1 MSVLLMNMS
10 NSAGGSARF
19 APEDWERVARYL
31 AGESQPHEMES
42 IRQWLEAEPERIKMI
57 NTLEQALA
65 SASRPDDSAL
75 DVGEALSAV
84 KSRFE
89 SPRIARI
96 IPPDTPTVS
105 FQAFAPFLRA
115 AAALLLVAGAGF
127 LWRSMR
133 ESEATGG
140 KKTFMTAVGERRQF
154 KLADGTGVILG
165 PASRL
170 VVDGNSDERTA
181 TLDGDAY
188 FSVVHNPSQPFT
200 VKVGVV
206 QITDVGTAFGIQTD
220 DSGGVRLAVDSGSVS
235 LGTHESDGSPRE
247 VLNARDR
254 ASVNPSGVVLVERA
268 AVSEDD
274 VAWVKGRLVFRDAPL
289 IEVGAELYR
298 WYGVRLR
305 VADSTLGNLHL
316 TASFSGEPVDR
327 VLNVIALSLGARLER
342 QGNVAT
348 LYRAGVPGIRR

>member
-1 MSVLLMNMS
+1 MNMS
-10 NSAGGSARF
+10 NSPGGSARF
-19 APEDWERVARYL
+19 APEDWDRVARYL
-31 AGESQPHEMES
+31 AGEAQPHELDS
-42 IRQWLEAEPERIKMI
+42 IKRWLEAEPERMAIVR
-57 NTLEQALA
+57 TLEAALA
-65 SASRPDDSAL
+65 HTAHDDGSPVDADGAL
-75 DVGEALSAV
+75 RAV
-84 KSRFE
+84 KSRFA
-89 SPRIARI
+89 SPKMPRIV
-96 IPPDTPTVS
+96 PPETPTIS
-105 FQAFAPFLRA
+105 FHAFAPFLRA
-115 AAALLLVAGAGF
+115 AAALLLVVGGGF
-127 LWRSMR
+127 LWRSIR
-133 ESEATGG
+133 ESAITGG
-140 KKTFMTAVGERRQF
+140 ATTFITAVGERRQF
-154 KLADGTGVILG
+154 KLADGTGVTLG

-170 VVDGNSDERTA
+170 VVDASSDDRTA

-200 VKVGVV
+200 VKVGAVR
-206 QITDVGTAFGIQTD
+206 ITDVGTAFGIQTD

-235 LGTHESDGSPRE
+235 LGTHESDGSPKE

-254 ASVNPSGVVLVERA
+254 ASVSPTGIVRVERS

-274 VAWVKGRLVFRDAPL
+274 VAWLQGRLVFRDAPL

-348 LYRAGVPGIRR
+348 LYRAAVPGIRR

>member
-1 MSVLLMNMS
+1 MNMS
-10 NSAGGSARF
+10 NSPGGSARI
-19 APEDWERVARYL
+19 APEDWERIARYL
-31 AGESQPHEMES
+31 AGEAQPHEMDS
-42 IRQWLEAEPERIKMI
+42 IRQWLEAEPERMAMVK
-57 NTLEQALA
+57 TLEAALA
-65 SASRPDDSAL
+65 HTRDDASAVDVDGAL
-75 DVGEALSAV
+75 RAV
-84 KSRFE
+84 KSRLE
-89 SPRIARI
+89 SPKIARI
-96 IPPDTPTVS
+96 VPPDTPTVS
-105 FQAFAPFLRA
+105 SQAFAPYLRA
-115 AAALLLVAGAGF
+115 AAALLLVVGGGV

-133 ESEATGG
+133 ESAATGG
-140 KKTFMTAVGERRQF
+140 VTTFMTAVGERRQF

-170 VVDGNSDERTA
+170 VVDPSSDGRTA

-188 FSVVHNPSQPFT
+188 FNVVHNPSQPFT
-200 VKVGVV
+200 VNVGAV

-235 LGTHESDGSPRE
+235 LGTHESDGSPKE
-247 VLNARDR
+247 VLYARDR
-254 ASVNPSGVVLVERA
+254 ASVNPNGVVLVERS

-274 VAWVKGRLVFRDAPL
+274 VAWVQGRLVFRDAPL
-289 IEVGAELYR
+289 IQVGAELYR

-316 TASFSGEPVDR
+316 TATFSGEPVDR

>member
-1 MSVLLMNMS
+1 MT
-10 NSAGGSARF
+10 
-19 APEDWERVARYL
+19 
-31 AGESQPHEMES
+31 GEAQPHEMDS
-42 IRQWLEAEPERIKMI
+42 IRRWLEAEPERMAIV
-57 NTLEQALA
+57 NALEAAMASGAQADYA
-65 SASRPDDSAL
+65 PI
-75 DVGEALSAV
+75 DVEGALSAV
-84 KSRFE
+84 KSRFD
-89 SPRIARI
+89 SPRLVRI

-115 AAALLLVAGAGF
+115 AAALLLVVGGGF

-133 ESEATGG
+133 ESAVTGG
-140 KKTFMTAVGERRQF
+140 AKTFMTPVGERRQF
-154 KLADGTGVILG
+154 KLADGTDVTLG

-170 VVDGNSDERTA
+170 VVNPNSDGRTA

-200 VKVGVV
+200 VRVGAVL
-206 QITDVGTAFGIQTD
+206 ITDVGTAFGIQTD

-235 LGTHESDGSPRE
+235 LGTHESDGSPKE

-254 ASVNPSGVVLVERA
+254 ASVNPSGVVLVERS

-274 VAWVKGRLVFRDAPL
+274 VAWLKGRLVFRDAPL
-289 IEVGAELYR
+289 IQVGAELYR

-316 TASFSGEPVDR
+316 TATFSGEPVDR

-348 LYRAGVPGIRR
+348 LYRAGVPGASR

>member
-1 MSVLLMNMS
+1 MNMS
-10 NSAGGSARF
+10 NSPAGSGKF

-31 AGESQPHEMES
+31 AREAPPQEMDS
-42 IRQWLEAEPERIKMI
+42 IRQWLDAEPERMRMI
-57 NTLEQALA
+57 NTLQDALA
-65 SASRPDDSAL
+65 SASGADDSAI
-75 DVGEALSAV
+75 DVEGALSAV
-84 KSRFE
+84 KSRFA
-89 SPRIARI
+89 SPMIARI
-96 IPPDTPTVS
+96 AAPDTPTVS
-105 FQAFAPFLRA
+105 FRAFAPFLRA

-127 LWRSMR
+127 LWRNMR
-133 ESEATGG
+133 ESAATGG
-140 KKTFMTAVGERRQF
+140 TKTFMTAVGERRQF
-154 KLADGTGVILG
+154 TLADGTGVILG

-170 VVDGNSDERTA
+170 VVGANSDERTA

-188 FSVVHNPSQPFT
+188 FSVVHNPARPFT
-200 VKVGVV
+200 VKVGAVE
-206 QITDVGTAFGIQTD
+206 ITDVGTAFGIQTD
-220 DSGGVRLAVDSGSVS
+220 DAGGVRLAVDSGSVS
-235 LGTHESDGSPRE
+235 LGTHESDGSPKE
-247 VLNARDR
+247 VLGARDR
-254 ASVNPSGVVLVERA
+254 ARVNPSGVVLVERA